1 MNLLHALKLLGSP
14 HGKRRGAPLGARL
27 RSPVA
32 RLLNGT
38 GWPGAVG
45 LGLAVFAAAFYWSWL
60 KPEEARLEVLQQ
72 TTDRAG
78 QQAAALA
85 GLPRPLATEEKL
97 ASFYQFFPRT
107 NGVPDQLEKI
117 YAVAEKQ
124 ALRLEQGDY
133 RAVRDG
139 VGRLVRYQITLPVK
153 GTYPQ
158 IRQFVGGVLT
168 EIPTIAL
175 ENIQFERQ
183 KIGDVAVE
191 AKIKLT
197 MYLERTP

>member
-1 MNLLHALKLLGSP
+1 MNLLHALTSPDSPRGKRHGVRLGTRLGS
-14 HGKRRGAPLGARL
+14 R
-27 RSPVA
+27 VA
-32 RLLNGT
+32 RFLNGT

-60 KPEEARLEVLQQ
+60 KPEEARLELLQRAS
-72 TTDRAG
+72 DRAG
-78 QQAAALA
+78 QQAAMA

-97 ASFYQFFPRT
+97 ESFYQFFPRT

-117 YAVAEKQ
+117 YGVAEKQ
-124 ALRLEQGDY
+124 ALRLDQGEY

-158 IRQFVGGVLT
+158 IRQFVGGVLVS
-168 EIPTIAL
+168 IPSIAL

-197 MYLERTP
+197 MYLERAQ